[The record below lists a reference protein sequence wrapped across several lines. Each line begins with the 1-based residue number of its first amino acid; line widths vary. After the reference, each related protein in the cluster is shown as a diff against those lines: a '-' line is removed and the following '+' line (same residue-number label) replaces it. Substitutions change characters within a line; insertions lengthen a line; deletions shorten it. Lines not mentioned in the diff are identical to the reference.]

1 MKTSNKKVWLG
12 LALLS
17 AMLAMTPSIGGKYRP
32 GSAMAAGQDYEDLAA
47 LFREFRELQKPKMKE
62 GIPDYTRA
70 AMREQRRSLRDLQ
83 RRLQSIDTSA
93 WPIPQQV
100 DHMLVRAEMN
110 GLEFEH
116 RVLRPW
122 ERDPAWY
129 IVVNFQFG
137 PKMFDPIRLPRLP
150 ASDDRIEAL
159 RTKLEAVP
167 RILGQAKGNLKD
179 PAADLVML
187 GIRSKQRESSML
199 SDFADLC
206 NEHHPDLVP
215 AVKEAQ
221 AAVDDF
227 RAWLETR
234 QDRWTGR
241 AGIGKDNYDW
251 YLRHV
256 QLLPYTWET
265 LMAVCEREYERAM
278 AMMKLEEHKNRNLPP
293 LTMTD
298 SEAEYLRLF
307 NQSQEFLLNFLKAEE
322 VMTVPEYMTLNP
334 RTRWTKPEVVDYFSH
349 IQMRDPLPLM
359 PHDFVGHGPD
369 AVRHR
374 GDTRPIRGTSRL
386 YFIDGTRAEALATGM
401 EEILMHLGMLD
412 QKPRARELDYNL
424 LAFRAARAISDLK
437 LHSNE
442 MTLRE
447 GFQFNIDMTPK
458 AWLPEES
465 STMWHDIELYMRQPT
480 YGVGYLIGSV
490 QLQKL
495 IADCGRQ
502 LGDRFVLKDF
512 MDRFLDAGMIP
523 LALIRW
529 EMTGIDDEVRKLF
542 R

>member
-1 MKTSNKKVWLG
+1 MG

-17 AMLAMTPSIGGKYRP
+17 TILLVTVWVGGKHRP
-32 GSAMAAGQDYEDLAA
+32 GTAMVVGQDYEDLVS
-47 LFREFRELQKPKMKE
+47 LFREFRELQKPKTKD
-62 GIPDYTRA
+62 GVPDYTRA
-70 AMREQRRSLRDLQ
+70 AMREQRRSLRELQ
-83 RRLQSIDTSA
+83 RRLQAIDPSA
-93 WPIPQQV
+93 WPVPQQV

-150 ASDDRIEAL
+150 SSDDRTAAL
-159 RTKLEAVP
+159 QRKLEAVP
-167 RILGQAKGNLKD
+167 RILDQAKDNLRN

-187 GIRSKQRESSML
+187 GIRSKRRESGML
-199 SDFADLC
+199 ADFAARC
-206 NEHHPDLVP
+206 AEHHPDLIP
-215 AVKEAQ
+215 AVKNAQ

-227 RAWLETR
+227 RAWLEAR
-234 QDRWTGR
+234 QDRWTAR

-251 YLRHV
+251 YLRNV

-278 AMMKLEEHKNRNLPP
+278 AMMKLEEHKNRKLPP
-293 LTMTD
+293 LALTD
-298 SEAEYLRLF
+298 NEEEYLRLF
-307 NQSQEFLLNFLKAEE
+307 NRSQEFLLNFLKTEE
-322 VMTVPEYMTLNP
+322 VMTVPDYMTLNP
-334 RTRWTKPEVVDYFSH
+334 RTQWSRPEVVDYFSH

-369 AVRHR
+369 AIRHR
-374 GDTRPIRGTSRL
+374 RDQRPIRGTSRL
-386 YFIDGTRAEALATGM
+386 YFIDGARAEALATGM
-401 EEILMHLGMLD
+401 EEILMHMGFLD
-412 QKPRARELDYNL
+412 QRPRARELDYNL

-442 MTLRE
+442 LTLLE
-447 GFQFNIDMTPK
+447 GFQFNSDMTPK

-480 YGVGYLIGSV
+480 YGIGYLIGSV

-495 IADCGRQ
+495 IADRGRQ
-502 LGDRFVLKDF
+502 LGDRFVFKDF
-512 MDRFLDAGMIP
+512 MDRFLEAGMIP

-529 EMTGIDDEVRKLF
+529 EMTGMDDEVGRLF